1 MIIVDSSWVETFA
14 KSNAFIQLSLSN
26 YRYPYSKGNNQIKE
40 IFTPLPKLVPVIDNA
55 LCMLNYYIGSCCYY
69 LKCYLVIMQSGTCFF
84 SPTFKLPKQA
94 QFSIVLK
101 SESTIWLKIQ
111 LALFGSS

>member
-1 MIIVDSSWVETFA
+1 MPIISCYILIYDYRRVETFA

-69 LKCYLVIMQSGTCFF
+69 LIKMLSCYNAKWNMLFQSNF
-84 SPTFKLPKQA
+84 
-94 QFSIVLK
+94 
-101 SESTIWLKIQ
+101 
-111 LALFGSS
+111 